1 MVLPQIGGLAASV
14 VHLST
19 TLKVP
24 NGKETIEL
32 QKILDGFFP
41 GFLSLLAVLFFW
53 YLISRKKYS
62 GKKVLLILV
71 AITIVGVLL
80 NVF

>member
-1 MVLPQIGGLAASV
+1 MA
-14 VHLST
+14 
-19 TLKVP
+19 K
-24 NGKETIEL
+24 K

-41 GFLSLLAVLFFW
+41 GFLSFLRSFFCW
-53 YLISRKKYS
+53 YLISKKKYS

-80 NVF
+80 NRFKQF